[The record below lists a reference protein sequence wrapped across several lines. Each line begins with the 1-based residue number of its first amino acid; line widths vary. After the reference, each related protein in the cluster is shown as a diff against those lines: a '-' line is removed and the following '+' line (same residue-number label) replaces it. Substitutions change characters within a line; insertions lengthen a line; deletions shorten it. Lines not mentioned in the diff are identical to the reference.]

1 MKFNFT
7 VNAAVNTLAIFHE
20 KVTFATD
27 VVHSKTRL
35 GSNTNRRK
43 RNEIKVA
50 KIKQKQKKGARTHFN
65 REANPP
71 RGKFITGIVKNKVG
85 ELKKTEFKVQ
95 MNNSYPSRPSVNNQ
109 PTDT

>member
-20 KVTFATD
+20 KITFATD

-35 GSNTNRRK
+35 GRNKNRRK

-50 KIKQKQKKGARTHFN
+50 KIKQKQKKVHVL
-65 REANPP
+65 
-71 RGKFITGIVKNKVG
+71 I
-85 ELKKTEFKVQ
+85 FKEKQ
-95 MNNSYPSRPSVNNQ
+95 ILQEGNSSLGLSKIKQVN
-109 PTDT
+109 

>member
-35 GSNTNRRK
+35 GSNRNRRK
-43 RNEIKVA
+43 KNEIKVA
-50 KIKQKQKKGARTHFN
+50 KIKQKQTRRCTYSFLK

-71 RGKFITGIVKNKVG
+71 RGKFITWIVKNKVG
-85 ELKKTEFKVQ
+85 ELKKTKFKVQ
-95 MNNSYPSRPSVNNQ
+95 MNNSSLPESTVSKQ
-109 PTDT
+109 